1 MFYPRSVATARLAV
15 GALLSALLG
24 FACGP
29 NEPEQNASPAAPMTI
44 DPATG
49 APSQLPNPWK
59 NAGCDLVTDTE
70 VIRLFGI
77 DAKKYAFNAKTLPDR
92 GFCLRYW
99 MKPDWKEIES
109 ANEKPG
115 ATYREFKNTLVT
127 QVLDYRR
134 DLVARQQF
142 DLLRN
147 EQRGTYEEDVTGL
160 GEDALWSTSTTS
172 LVVKKGH
179 LLVKIT
185 LDYADTPH
193 ENLKPAKKIAER
205 ALSKMR

>member
-1 MFYPRSVATARLAV
+1 MPYPKSVVTARLAV

-29 NEPEQNASPAAPMTI
+29 NEPEQHAEPPAPMTI

-49 APSQLPNPWK
+49 APSPVANPWK
-59 NAGCDLVTDTE
+59 NAGCELVTDAE

-115 ATYREFKNTLVT
+115 AAYREFKNTLVT

-134 DLVARQQF
+134 EFVARQQF

-147 EQRGTYEEDVTGL
+147 EQRSTYEEDVTGL

-172 LVVKKGH
+172 LVIKKGH

-185 LDYADTPH
+185 LDFTEKPH
-193 ENLKPAKKIAER
+193 DNLTLAKKVAEL
-205 ALSKMR
+205 ALKKMR

>member
-1 MFYPRSVATARLAV
+1 MSHPRSVATARLAV

-29 NEPEQNASPAAPMTI
+29 NDPEQPPPPPQPMTI
-44 DPATG
+44 DTVTG
-49 APSQLPNPWK
+49 APTHLPNPWK
-59 NAGCDLVTDTE
+59 NAGCALVTDAE
-70 VIRLFGI
+70 VIQLFGV
-77 DAKKYAFNAKTLPDR
+77 DVKRSAFNAKTLPDR

-99 MKPDWKEIES
+99 MKPNWKEIES

-115 ATYREFKNTLVT
+115 ASYREFKNTLVT

-134 DLVARQQF
+134 EFVARQQF

-147 EQRGTYEEDVTGL
+147 EQRSTYEEDVTGL
-160 GEDALWSTSTTS
+160 GEDAVWSSSTTS

-185 LDYADTPH
+185 LDYTEKPH
-193 ENLKPAKKIAER
+193 DNLPLAKKVAER
-205 ALSKMR
+205 ALRKMR